1 LRLQNP
7 GFEVHE
13 EKIMSAM
20 LHPITR
26 RSFMAGA
33 TAAGALVMLHPFSAR
48 AQANQAHLRIME
60 TTDLHVHV
68 FPYDYYADKPND
80 TMGVAR
86 TATIIDG
93 IRAEA
98 TNSLLVDNG
107 DFLQGNPMGDYI
119 AYERGMKDGDVHP
132 IIKAMNTLGYE
143 CSTMGNHEF
152 NYGLDFLMKVLAGA
166 NFPFVCANLTKGQ
179 LAADATKDE
188 LFLKPYVI
196 VDRKLKDGAG
206 AEHPIRIGL
215 IGFVPP
221 QIMTWDSRH
230 LAGKAMTRDI
240 VKAAEAWVPQMKEA
254 GAEII
259 IALSHS
265 GMGPMQYAE
274 NLENAS
280 VVLAGVD
287 GIDAIVTGH
296 SHLDFPGSKFDGY
309 EGVDNAAGLV
319 GGKPGVMG
327 GFWGSHLGLID
338 LLLERD
344 GNAWKIVGST
354 SEARPIFKRVEG
366 KAQPTVESTP
376 GVEAAVKADH
386 EATLAYVRT
395 PVGKTSAPLHSY
407 FALVADDP
415 SVQIVSQAQTWY
427 IKDMLKDTEHK
438 DLPVLSA
445 AAPFKAGGRGGPE
458 YYTDVAP
465 GAVAIK
471 NVADLYLYPNTV
483 QAVAITGAQVKEWLE
498 MSAGIFNK
506 IEKGK
511 ADQPLINLDFP
522 SYNFDVIDGVTYRID
537 LSQPPKYGPKGEV
550 LDAASSRI
558 VDLMFD
564 GKPIDPAQ
572 KFVVVSNNYRAGG
585 GGNFPEINGSKLI
598 FEAPDTNRDVIVR
611 FIVEQGTINPS
622 ADSNWSF
629 APVEGA
635 TVIFETGPKAKD
647 HLADVKSVKIEPAGD
662 GAEGFAKY
670 RITL

>member
-1 LRLQNP
+1 
-7 GFEVHE
+7 
-13 EKIMSAM
+13 
-20 LHPITR
+20 
-26 RSFMAGA
+26 
-33 TAAGALVMLHPFSAR
+33 
-48 AQANQAHLRIME
+48 
-60 TTDLHVHV
+60 
-68 FPYDYYADKPND
+68 YYADKPND
-80 TMGVAR
+80 TMGLAR
-86 TATIIDG
+86 TAAIIDR

-98 TNSLLVDNG
+98 TNSMLIDNG

-119 AYERGMKDGDVHP
+119 AYERGMKEGDVHP
-132 IIKAMNTLGYE
+132 VIKAMNTLGYD

-152 NYGLDFLMKVLAGA
+152 NYGLDFLFKVLAGA
-166 NFPFVCANLTKGQ
+166 NFPFVCANLTRGQ
-179 LAADATKDE
+179 LAADARRDE

-196 VDRKLKDGAG
+196 LDRKVKDGAG
-206 AEHPIRIGL
+206 AEHIIRIGL

-240 VKAAEAWVPQMKEA
+240 VEAARAWLPQMKED
-254 GAEII
+254 GAEIV

-265 GMGPMQYAE
+265 GMGTPE
-274 NLENAS
+274 PGDNLENAS
-280 VVLAGVD
+280 ILLAGVD

-296 SHLDFPGSKFDGY
+296 SHLDFPGPKFEGY
-309 EGVDNAAGLV
+309 AGLDNTAGLV

-344 GNAWKIVGST
+344 GNQWKIAGSS
-354 SEARPIFKRVEG
+354 SEARPIFQRIDG
-366 KAQPTVESTP
+366 KVKATVESRQD
-376 GVEAAVKADH
+376 VEAAVKDDH
-386 EATLAYVRT
+386 EATLNYVRT
-395 PVGKTSAPLHSY
+395 PVGMTSAPLHSY

-427 IKDMLKDTEHK
+427 IRDMLKDTQHR

-445 AAPFKAGGRGGPE
+445 AAPFKAGGRGGPD

-498 MSAGIFNK
+498 MSAGIFNR

-511 ADQPLINLDFP
+511 ADQPLINPDFP

-537 LSQPPKYGPKGEV
+537 LSQPPRYGAKGEV

-558 VDLMFD
+558 VDLAFD
-564 GKPIDPAQ
+564 GKPIDAAQ

-585 GGNFPEINGSKLI
+585 GGNFPEINPSKMV

-611 FIVEQGTINPS
+611 FIIEQGTINPS

-629 APVEGA
+629 VPLEGA
-635 TVIFETGPKAKD
+635 SVIFETGPKAKA
-647 HLADVKSVKIEPAGD
+647 HLADVKGVKIEAAGE
-662 GAEGFAKY
+662 GADGFARY